1 MSPRLLHRWLA
12 RFQLE
17 AHGTTARR
25 ELVAGLTTFVT
36 MAYIVVLN
44 PAILA
49 PTGVAPS
56 DLLWGTVL
64 AAVLGTLLMA
74 WWANLPIA
82 LAPGMGSNAIFAQ
95 VLVVK
100 MGVSWQIGLTMV
112 LVNGLLFFVIA
123 MTRWRQK
130 IIEGFPEPIKI
141 GIQIS
146 IGGFIAWLGLRS
158 AGLIEFLPGVG
169 IALGRLDE
177 PATLLALA
185 GLLLTLMLMARR
197 AAWALLASMLVVSV
211 AGLFVAG
218 RDGVPLTRMPDAFLA
233 LPPFN
238 PGMLFAFDIRGY
250 FTHFVLLL
258 PISLYFLISE
268 FFSGTATLFAVTQR
282 AGLLLPGRDFP
293 NARAAFSSDA
303 LGTVIGAAAGTTTV
317 TAYAESVAGV
327 EAGGRTGLTALCVA
341 ALFAVSIFFW
351 PLIRCIPPQASA
363 AALVAV
369 GVLMLEGVRH
379 IDFSAP
385 ENSMPPLLMLVVNLA
400 TADLM
405 AGMAMG
411 CFVYTLIGLV
421 RGNRK
426 EIGVI
431 LIGLDAVFAF
441 YLWVKDAL

>member
-1 MSPRLLHRWLA
+1 MNTRLRHLWRGP
-12 RFQLE
+12 FQLE
-17 AHGTTARR
+17 AHGTTVRR
-25 ELVAGLTTFVT
+25 ELIAGLTTFVT

-49 PTGVAPS
+49 PTGIEPS
-56 DLLWGTVL
+56 ALLWGTVL

-112 LVNGLLFFVIA
+112 LINGLLFFVIA

-130 IIEGFPEPIKI
+130 IIEGFPDPIKL

-146 IGGFIAWLGLRS
+146 IGCFISWLGLRS
-158 AGLIEFLPGVG
+158 AGLIAFLPGGG
-169 IALGRLDE
+169 ITLGRLDE
-177 PATLLALA
+177 PATLLAVV

-197 AAWALLASMLVVSV
+197 AAWALLASMLLVSV
-211 AGLFVAG
+211 AGLFVVG
-218 RDGVPLTRMPDAFLA
+218 RDGVPLTRMPVAFLA

-238 PGMLFAFDIRGY
+238 PGMLFAFDLRGY
-250 FTHFVLLL
+250 FTHFALLL

-268 FFSGTATLFAVTQR
+268 FFSGTATLFAVTRR
-282 AGLLLPGRDFP
+282 AGLQLPGQDIP

-351 PLIRCIPPQASA
+351 PLIRCIPSQASA

-369 GVLMLEGVRH
+369 GVLMLEGIRD
-379 IDFSAP
+379 IDFSIP
-385 ENSMPPLLMLVVNLA
+385 ENSMTPLLMLVVTLA

-405 AGMAMG
+405 AGMAAG
-411 CFVYTLIGLV
+411 CFVYTLVAVV
-421 RGNRK
+421 RGRWK
-426 EIGVI
+426 EISLI
-431 LIGLDAVFAF
+431 LLGLDAVFAF
-441 YLWVKDAL
+441 YLWVKDTL